1 LKSERQ
7 EAVLRLV
14 RTGTFKTQE
23 ELVDALA
30 AAGFAA
36 GQATVSRDI
45 RELGLVKIPGP
56 DGEKYFAPP
65 TAVSAP
71 DGENRLR
78 KWFRESALSWE
89 ASGPLVVIRTP
100 PGEAPVL
107 AHALDQAAWPQ
118 VLAALTGNDVVMVV
132 SREGQ
137 VHTLLERLAELGGG
151 R

>member
-1 LKSERQ
+1 MKSERQ
-7 EAVLRLV
+7 EAVLKLV

-23 ELVDALA
+23 ELVSALA

-45 RELGLVKIPGP
+45 RELGLVKVPGP

-65 TAVSAP
+65 PAAGAP
-71 DGENRLR
+71 AGESRLR
-78 KWFRESALSWE
+78 KWFRQSALGWE

-100 PGEAPVL
+100 PGEAQVL
-107 AHALDQAAWPQ
+107 AQALNEAAWPQ
-118 VLAALTGNDVVMVV
+118 VLGTLAGQDLVLVV

-137 VHTLLERLAELGGG
+137 VQTLLERLAALGEG